1 VARIL
6 VVVALTA
13 GLALLPADVRAS
25 SDRAD
30 VVLGA
35 KNLFSPDGRGWGT
48 AHPRLIDNG
57 GDPNGRAWNL
67 RWVGWGS
74 AFALGRG
81 MTWIFRP
88 SGGYFTKPGL
98 IELRAYR
105 VGHCSSNTARAY
117 TRLRARESLRPRG
130 PFGRWFTWAGLRTI
144 CRRSYLP

>member
-1 VARIL
+1 MHRIL
-6 VVVALTA
+6 VVVALTT
-13 GLALLPADVRAS
+13 GFALLLADVSAS
-25 SDRAD
+25 RDGAD
-30 VVLGA
+30 VVLGT

-48 AHPRLIDNG
+48 AHPRLIYNG

-74 AFALGRG
+74 AVALGRG
-81 MTWIFRP
+81 LTWIFRP

-105 VGHCSSNTARAY
+105 VSRCSPNGPRAY
-117 TRLRARESLRPRG
+117 TRLHARESLRPGG
-130 PFGRWFTWAGLRTI
+130 PFGRWFAWAHLRTI